1 MAPLP
6 RPRARTDPRPLVART
21 AAAKLA
27 PRRSAANRSAPAQSG
42 RHFRQ
47 RNRTT
52 AAGHH
57 QRHHHQSK
65 PHPRIVAR
73 PRPRARPPQKTAT
86 RRPKGAARTPPGIP
100 LWTPRKP
107 PPPTPHRLAPTSLAS
122 GASVG
127 DYLPARPRRRPAGRG
142 HTWTVRSIIRTIHEQ
157 IVAIYWQ
164 GSPCRRSCDGASTE
178 RCSETLRL
186 LQVRHRKR

>member
-6 RPRARTDPRPLVART
+6 RRRARTDPRPLVART
-21 AAAKLA
+21 AAARLA
-27 PRRSAANRSAPAQSG
+27 TRRSAANRSAPAQSG

-73 PRPRARPPQKTAT
+73 PRPRARPTENRHQTAQRSRPYP
-86 RRPKGAARTPPGIP
+86 RRGIP
-100 LWTPRKP
+100 LWAPRKP
-107 PPPTPHRLAPTSLAS
+107 APPTPHRLAPTSWRA
-122 GASVG
+122 ARQWAIICP
-127 DYLPARPRRRPAGRG
+127 PARPPASPSAGRG
-142 HTWTVRSIIRTIHEQ
+142 HTRTVRSIIRTIHEQ

-164 GSPCRRSCDGASTE
+164 GPCRRSCGGSSTE
-178 RCSETLRL
+178 RCSET
-186 LQVRHRKR
+186 